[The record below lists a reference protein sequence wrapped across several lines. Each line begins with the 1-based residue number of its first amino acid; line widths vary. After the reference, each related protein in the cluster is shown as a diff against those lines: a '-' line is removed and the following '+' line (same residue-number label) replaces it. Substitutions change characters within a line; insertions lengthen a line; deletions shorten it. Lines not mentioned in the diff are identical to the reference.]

1 MKKNSL
7 KAKLTGILP
16 DDVINKVNRSF
27 EVVGDIAIIEISE
40 ELEQYEKQIGEA
52 LLEVNVSLTTILKKS
67 GIHHGEFRTQDLVYV
82 AGVEK
87 YETEYLENGVRFR
100 LNPGRVYF
108 SARLSTERAELMST
122 LDEKQRVLVMFSGA
136 GPYSLT
142 ALKMK
147 PNLPLLTAIEIN
159 PDGHKY
165 ATESLQLNKN
175 IFKKTKEYQNFLK
188 FVKSHKLPVLE
199 KETLPMFNKTKV
211 NFINGNVR
219 IETKE
224 FQSKISDKKI
234 EFYDNN
240 IFDYEFKNIYHILD
254 QLKDTKIN
262 IDVNAIHKI
271 DEFINFFILFFDKF
285 QWVAKINDNNYI
297 FENSIEKAVFLEYLR
312 NINNRKIEELHKYD
326 EIYMPLPK
334 DAELFLDCA
343 FRSAAPGAI
352 VHMYDFVHENDF
364 PSKSENAVIKAA
376 EKNNVKVEIIETRKV
391 GQYSPR
397 KYRVCCDFRIL

>member
-312 NINNRKIEELHKYD
+312 NQENRKIEQLHKYD

>member
-7 KAKLTGILP
+7 KAKLSGILP
-16 DDVINKVNRSF
+16 DDIINKVNRSF
-27 EVVGDIAIIEISE
+27 EVVGDIAIIE
-40 ELEQYEKQIGEA
+40 LEDDLVQYEKQIGEA
-52 LLEVNVSLTTILKKS
+52 LMNVNVSIKTVLKKS

-82 AGVEK
+82 SGVEK
-87 YETEYLENGVRFR
+87 YETEYLENGVRFK
-100 LNPGRVYF
+100 LNPGKVYF
-108 SARLSTERAELMST
+108 SARLSTERSELMESLKDT
-122 LDEKQRVLVMFSGA
+122 QRVLVMFSGA

-175 IFKKTKEYQNFLK
+175 ILKKTPEYKSFLN
-188 FVKSHKLPVLE
+188 FVKTNKLPVLE

-219 IETKE
+219 IETRE
-224 FQSKISDKKI
+224 FHNKFSEKKI
-234 EFYDNN
+234 DFYDNN
-240 IFDYEFKNIYHILD
+240 IFDYEFSNIYHILD
-254 QLKDTKIN
+254 QLKNSKIN
-262 IDVNAIHKI
+262 IDVEKIHKI
-271 DEFINFFILFFDKF
+271 DEFINFYILFFDKF
-285 QWVAKINDNNYI
+285 QWTAKIDNKDYV
-297 FENSIEKAVFLEYLR
+297 FGTAIEKSVFLEYLR
-312 NINNRKIEELHKYD
+312 NQKNRKLEELHKYD

-364 PSKSENAVIKAA
+364 PSKSENAIIKAA

>member
-7 KAKLTGILP
+7 KAKLSGKIP
-16 DDVINKVNRSF
+16 EEVINTVNRSF
-27 EVVGDIAIIEISE
+27 EIVGDIAIIEISE
-40 ELEQYEKQIGEA
+40 ELEQYQKQIGEA
-52 LLEVNVSLTTILKKS
+52 LLEVNVSLKTILKKS

-82 AGVEK
+82 AGIEK
-87 YETEYLENGVRFR
+87 YETEYLENGVRFK
-100 LNPGRVYF
+100 LNPGKVYF
-108 SARLSTERAELMST
+108 SARLSTERSELMEK

-165 ATESLQLNKN
+165 ALESLALNKN
-175 IFKKTKEYQNFLK
+175 MFKKTPEYKSFVK
-188 FVKSHKLPVLE
+188 FVKTHKLPVME

-211 NFINGNVR
+211 NFINANVR
-219 IETKE
+219 IETRE
-224 FQSKISDKKI
+224 FTSKFSNKKI
-234 EFYDNN
+234 DFYDNN
-240 IFDYEFKNIYHILD
+240 IFDYEFSNIYHILD

-262 IDVNAIHKI
+262 IDVEKIHKL
-271 DEFINFFILFFDKF
+271 DEFINFYILFFDKF
-285 QWVAKINDNNYI
+285 QWVAKIKDKDYL
-297 FENSIEKAVFLEYLR
+297 FETAIDKTVFLDYLR
-312 NINNRKIEELHKYD
+312 NQSTRKLEELHKYD

-343 FRSAAPGAI
+343 FRSAAPNAI

-364 PSKSENAVIKAA
+364 PMKSENAVKKAA
-376 EKNNVKVEIIETRKV
+376 DKNGVKIEIIETRKV

-397 KYRVCCDFRIL
+397 KYRVCCDFKIL

>member
-52 LLEVNVSLTTILKKS
+52 LLQVNVSLKTILKKS

-87 YETEYLENGVRFR
+87 YETEYLENGVRFK

-108 SARLSTERAELMST
+108 SARLSTERSDLMSM
-122 LDEKQRVLVMFSGA
+122 LDENQRVLVMFSGA

-159 PDGHKY
+159 PNGHKY
-165 ATESLQLNKN
+165 ATESLALNKN
-175 IFKKTKEYQNFLK
+175 ILKKTKQYQSFLK

-199 KETLPMFNKTKV
+199 KNTLPMFNKTKV

-219 IETKE
+219 IETRE
-224 FQSKISDKKI
+224 FHSKFADKKI

-262 IDVNAIHKI
+262 IDVSKIHKI

-285 QWVAKINDNNYI
+285 QWTAKIENKDYV

-312 NINNRKIEELHKYD
+312 NQENRKIEELHKYD

-364 PSKSENAVIKAA
+364 PSKSENAVIKSA

-397 KYRVCCDFRIL
+397 KYRVCCDFKVL

>member
-7 KAKLTGILP
+7 KAKLVGKIPEELI
-16 DDVINKVNRSF
+16 DKVNRSF

-40 ELEQYEKQIGEA
+40 ELEKYEKQIGDA
-52 LLEVNVSLTTILKKS
+52 LLDVNVSLKTILKKS

-82 AGVEK
+82 SGVEK
-87 YETEYLENGVRFR
+87 YETEYLENGVRFK
-100 LNPGRVYF
+100 LNPGKVYF
-108 SARLSTERAELMST
+108 SARLSTERSELIEK

-142 ALKMK
+142 ALKYK

-165 ATESLQLNKN
+165 ACESFTLNKN
-175 IFKKTKEYQNFLK
+175 FLKKTKEYQNFVK
-188 FVKSHKLPVLE
+188 FVKAHKLPALE
-199 KETLPMFNKTKV
+199 KETLPIFNKTKV

-224 FQSKISDKKI
+224 FKPKFYDKKI
-234 EFYDNN
+234 DFYDNN

-262 IDVNAIHKI
+262 IDVEKIHKL

-285 QWVAKINDNNYI
+285 QWVAKIKNKDYL
-297 FENSIEKAVFLEYLR
+297 FETALDKSVFLEYLR
-312 NINNRKIEELHKYD
+312 NQSNRKLEELFLYD

-334 DAELFLDCA
+334 DAELFLDCT

-352 VHMYDFVHENDF
+352 VHMYDFAHENDF
-364 PSKSENAVIKAA
+364 PIQSENAVLKAA
-376 EKNNVKVEIIETRKV
+376 EKNGVKVEIIETRKV

-397 KYRVCCDFRIL
+397 KYRVCCDFKIL

>member
-7 KAKLTGILP
+7 KAKLSGILP

-27 EVVGDIAIIEISE
+27 EVVGDIAIIE
-40 ELEQYEKQIGEA
+40 LEDDLVQYEKQIGQA
-52 LLEVNVSLTTILKKS
+52 LMNVNVSIKTVLKKS

-82 AGVEK
+82 SGEEK
-87 YETEYLENGVRFR
+87 YETEYLENGVRFK
-100 LNPGRVYF
+100 LNPGKVYF
-108 SARLSTERAELMST
+108 SARLSTERSELMEM

-165 ATESLQLNKN
+165 ATESLQLNKT
-175 IFKKTKEYQNFLK
+175 ILKKTPEYKSFLK
-188 FVKSHKLPVLE
+188 FIKTNKLPVLE
-199 KETLPMFNKTKV
+199 KETLPIFNKTKI

-224 FQSKISDKKI
+224 FHNKISERKI
-234 EFYDNN
+234 DFYDNN

-262 IDVNAIHKI
+262 IDVEKIHKI
-271 DEFINFFILFFDKF
+271 DEFINFYILFFDKF
-285 QWVAKINDNNYI
+285 QWTAKIRNENYI
-297 FENSIEKAVFLEYLR
+297 FETALEKSVLLEYLR
-312 NINNRKIEELHKYD
+312 NQKTRKLEELHKYD

-364 PSKSENAVIKAA
+364 PSKSENAIIKSA
-376 EKNNVKVEIIETRKV
+376 EKNKAKVEIIATRKV

-397 KYRVCCDFRIL
+397 KYRVCCDFKIL